1 MIKIDNRKLDD
12 EAVLALYQAVGWVMY
27 TRDPAKLKRALAQ
40 SLMVLGA
47 FDGDRLVG
55 LIRAVGDG
63 ETILFIQDLLV
74 HPGYQRQGIG
84 RQLVK
89 ALVDHFPEVRQRVLL
104 TDDQPDT
111 RAFYEKIGFVSSD
124 HFGVVAFY
132 QDLS

>member
-27 TRDPAKLKRALAQ
+27 MRDPVKLKRALAQ
-40 SLMVLGA
+40 SLKVLGA
-47 FDGDRLVG
+47 FDVDRLVG
-55 LIRAVGDG
+55 LIRAVDDG

-74 HPGYQRQGIG
+74 LPNYQRQGIG

-89 ALVDHFPEVRQRVLL
+89 ALVDHYPEVRQRVLL